1 MYNWQLPDWPD
12 FYYDHARIDVLGE
25 AYRDKASVLAEKF
38 YRLSFDEARGYLEDR
53 AIREADATSR
63 IESEFINRQELE
75 NALTGILGLGIRSGH
90 ARDHRAKGVLQMVAG
105 ATMTFR
111 NPLSG
116 TMLKYWHD
124 CLFSGY
130 HSLTVVGDYR
140 QGPEAMRV
148 VSFRNGK
155 LTVHF
160 EAPPADRVAVEMAG
174 LIDYCQ
180 RPVARNESPFVR
192 AGLAHLWF
200 ESIHPFEDGNG
211 RIGRALIEKL
221 LSQEWGAAIPF
232 SVSEA
237 LYARRSDYYA
247 AFQATQRSMEVTA
260 WLEFFG
266 EILLEAV
273 AIADRRISAIH
284 RRNDLLE
291 RHAANL
297 SAEMVAVLE
306 ELYQQAVE
314 GASPRLTAREYARRF
329 RVSRATATR
338 ALQRLVEIGCLIQ
351 RGRGRGVH
359 YVLPFEE
366 NRSD

>member
-90 ARDHRAKGVLQMVAG
+90 ARDHRAKGVMQMVAG
-105 ATMTFR
+105 VTMTFR

-116 TMLKYWHD
+116 TMLKHWHD
-124 CLFSGY
+124 CLFSGG

-140 QGPEAMRV
+140 QSTHPMRV
-148 VSFRNGK
+148 VSFADGK
-155 LTVHF
+155 HTVHF
-160 EAPPADRVAVEMAG
+160 EAPPADRVAMEMAG
-174 LIDYCQ
+174 LIEYCQ
-180 RPVARNESPFVR
+180 RSDGRQEIPLVR

-221 LSQEWGAAIPF
+221 LSQDWGAAIPF

-237 LYARRSDYYA
+237 LYARRPDYYA
-247 AFQATQRSMEVTA
+247 ALQATQRSLDITV

-273 AIADRRISAIH
+273 AVADRRLRAING
-284 RRNDLLE
+284 RNGLLE
-291 RHAANL
+291 RHAASL
-297 SAEMVAVLE
+297 SAEMVQVLE
-306 ELYQQAVE
+306 DLYQQAAE
-314 GASPRLTAREYARRF
+314 GASPRLTAREYSRRF

-351 RGRGRGVH
+351 GGRGRGTH
-359 YVLPFEE
+359 YVLPFDG
-366 NRSD
+366 NQGD